1 MSCYSQAGSTCLSET
16 ALVTDSF
23 DPGLIATASA
33 LQQLRQ
39 TYEDLDGWRERS
51 RHLEEPQ
58 PGSDLS
64 RDSTATHGL
73 GVPLHDLTRHPL
85 ISGTQHLNL
94 ARTSVEAKQV
104 FPIAHPT
111 ALRGA
116 LLGASRGVWLLHPA
130 DPDLRRLR
138 AARVAAEMHLRL
150 REWIRE
156 PENDLDPATRAQ
168 AEKLVS
174 ARYDEHWDREEVR
187 AINYSDTGVVR
198 EAGEIVFNDKHQQ
211 GAVVALWRQLSGDA
225 HGLLWTTMTRA
236 STTRAPLGRD
246 PRYPLPMTQM
256 TSGGD
261 LRELVDAFWAAY
273 RILKMGWALFD
284 QRCTAP

>member
-1 MSCYSQAGSTCLSET
+1 M
-16 ALVTDSF
+16 TDRF
-23 DPGLIATASA
+23 DPKLLVQASA
-33 LQQLRQ
+33 LQSLRAM
-39 TYEDLDGWRERS
+39 YEDLDRWRARS
-51 RHLEEPQ
+51 GRLEEPQ

-64 RDSTATHGL
+64 RDTAVTHGL
-73 GVPLHDLTRHPL
+73 GVPLHDLVRHPL

-94 ARTSVEAKQV
+94 ARTSVEARQV

-116 LLGASRGVWLLHPA
+116 LLGSARGVWLLSPS
-130 DPDLRRLR
+130 DPDLRRVR

-156 PENDLDPATRAQ
+156 PENDIDPSVRAH
-168 AEKLVS
+168 ADDVIS
-174 ARYDEHWDREEVR
+174 ARYDEQWDRKEVR
-187 AINYSDTGVVR
+187 TLRYTDTGVIK
-198 EAGEIVFNDKHQQ
+198 EAGETVFSDPHQQ

-236 STTRAPLGRD
+236 STTKTPLGRN
-246 PRYPLPMTQM
+246 PRYPLRMTQM

-261 LRELVDAFWAAY
+261 LHELVDAFSAAY
-273 RILKMGWALFD
+273 RILKVGWSLFD
-284 QRCTAP
+284 QRCTSPEE